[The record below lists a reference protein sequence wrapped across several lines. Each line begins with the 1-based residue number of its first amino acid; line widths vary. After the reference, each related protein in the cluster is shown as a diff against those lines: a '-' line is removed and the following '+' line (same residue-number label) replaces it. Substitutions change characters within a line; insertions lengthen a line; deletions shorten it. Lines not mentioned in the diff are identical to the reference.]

1 MRNSL
6 NKSNIFDFI
15 WIKTIYH
22 LASKSLFLL
31 VLTLIL
37 GPNVVFSL
45 KNGKSST
52 SKSSIY
58 TDYNLSK
65 NLLSIN
71 SVFYK
76 IYDIYVSLLK

>member
-1 MRNSL
+1 MIL
-6 NKSNIFDFI
+6 FELKLY
-15 WIKTIYH
+15 YH
-22 LASKSLFLL
+22 FASKSLFLL
-31 VLTLIL
+31 VLTLIF
-37 GPNVVFSL
+37 GPNVVFYI

-58 TDYNLSK
+58 TDYNLSI

-71 SVFYK
+71 PVFYN